1 VARLCGKLET
11 ALKRRISGGFA
22 GQCHIPGVLAVIQCK
37 RILISGQRQQV
48 VVVPTGFEAFSVD
61 DALGSLV
68 LFGQIEGDAVEHGK
82 VLCCVARAF
91 AADPVTDDPRPS

>member
-1 VARLCGKLET
+1 MF
-11 ALKRRISGGFA
+11 ISE
-22 GQCHIPGVLAVIQCK
+22 QVESVVI
-37 RILISGQRQQV
+37 
-48 VVVPTGFEAFSVD
+48 VPTGFEAFSVD
-61 DALGSLV
+61 AALGSLV